1 MNEPK
6 GQISEGVKVVFAAD
20 HAGYPLKEILKP
32 YVASLGY
39 DVEDAGAHEL
49 DNSDDYV
56 PFMKAA
62 AAKVSADPENTRAIT
77 IGASGQGEALVPN
90 RYKGVRAIVYYG
102 PAAHPQT
109 DAGGKILD
117 IIASSREHNNAN
129 VLSLGARF
137 LSEDEAKDAVKR
149 WLETPF
155 SGEERHARRVRMIDE
170 A

>member
-1 MNEPK
+1 M
-6 GQISEGVKVVFAAD
+6 KVVFAAD
-20 HAGYPLKEILKP
+20 HAGFPLKEVLKP

-39 DVEDAGAHEL
+39 EVADVGAHSL
-49 DNSDDYV
+49 DMADDYV
-56 PFMKAA
+56 PFMKSAA
-62 AAKVSADPENTRAIT
+62 QEVASDPEHTRAIT

-102 PAAHPQT
+102 PASQPQI
-109 DAGGKILD
+109 DASGKELD
-117 IIASSREHNNAN
+117 IIASSREHNDAN

-137 LSEDEAKDAVKR
+137 MTEDQAKDAVKR

-155 SGEERHARRVRMIDE
+155 SGGERHARRVRMIDE

>member
-1 MNEPK
+1 M
-6 GQISEGVKVVFAAD
+6 KVVFAAD
-20 HAGYPLKEILKP
+20 HAGFPLKEKLKP
-32 YVASLGY
+32 FVESLGY
-39 DVEDAGAHEL
+39 EVEDVGAHEL
-49 DNSDDYV
+49 NSTDDYV

-62 AAKVSADPENTRAIT
+62 AAKVSADPENVKAIT
-77 IGASGQGEALVPN
+77 VGASGQGEALVPN
-90 RYKGVRAIVYYG
+90 RFKNVRAIVYYG

-109 DAGGKILD
+109 DAGGKMLD
-117 IIASSREHNNAN
+117 IIASSREHNDAN